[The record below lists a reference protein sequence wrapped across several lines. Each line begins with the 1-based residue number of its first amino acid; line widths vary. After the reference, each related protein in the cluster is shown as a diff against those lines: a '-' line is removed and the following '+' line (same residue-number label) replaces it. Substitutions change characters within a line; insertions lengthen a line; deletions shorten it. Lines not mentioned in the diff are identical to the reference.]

1 MSVSVVSAGSIVESK
16 QNRILFVL
24 LPVYTF
30 LSGFVFIEPSPA
42 EAFFLISAPLL
53 IIHLRFTG
61 KQLLLF
67 LLFVIATLVS
77 LVNGIIYGFADQRYF
92 IIDIYLFVLFFIFSS
107 ARINRKTFQYIF
119 HITIIAWTA
128 ACTANFLLYFYAIL
142 TGNTV
147 LFGTQI
153 AAFGI
158 RFKGLFKDPNV
169 LGPFMIV
176 PATYWLDRFLRE
188 SQYRKTALLTG
199 LFISL
204 GVFLSFSRAAW
215 ISYFSV
221 LSLVIG
227 SSLKSSRSWLRVLML
242 MVVFVLLFNF
252 VAEADLSI
260 LGYDLRL
267 FFSQRLG
274 LQSYDSDRF
283 RSQQGFI
290 EMLRSNPLFGIGPG
304 NYEVFTHYAAH
315 STVTRLFG
323 ERGLIGFFIFT
334 IVFLLGVGHFLHRN
348 PLGLQI
354 IRNTEISSS
363 TQKLRCLCTMRIET
377 YL

>member
-1 MSVSVVSAGSIVESK
+1 
-16 QNRILFVL
+16 
-24 LPVYTF
+24 
-30 LSGFVFIEPSPA
+30 
-42 EAFFLISAPLL
+42 
-53 IIHLRFTG
+53 
-61 KQLLLF
+61 
-67 LLFVIATLVS
+67 
-77 LVNGIIYGFADQRYF
+77 
-92 IIDIYLFVLFFIFSS
+92 
-107 ARINRKTFQYIF
+107 
-119 HITIIAWTA
+119 
-128 ACTANFLLYFYAIL
+128 
-142 TGNTV
+142 V

-334 IVFLLGVGHFLHRN
+334 IVFLLGVKRAYETDKFLSFSL
-348 PLGLQI
+348 LGILLNSI
-354 IRNTEISSS
+354 FVDTFHWRHLWLLLAFSF
-363 TQKLRCLCTMRIET
+363 MRIEKEWGAND
-377 YL
+377 YLAEGMLTNI